1 MNAMVRS
8 RTIVAAGIGA
18 LAIGA
23 LLLPATAEA
32 NQAGVPMTRSV
43 AAYGT
48 VAVHGLRAAPGTPVP
63 KTHLP
68 SLRRPSSAA
77 YNSVNWSGYADT
89 ADSKQKFNAVSTEFT
104 VPDVNCA
111 ESADGPFGSSWP
123 YGAWVSEWAGLDG
136 FNGSTVEQEGVEVGC
151 ATPES
156 SPEYIAWY
164 EMYPLDPVTYTGINP
179 GDAIQVQTA
188 EYKDGDYLLSLTDLT
203 TGFGFSA
210 TEACP
215 AKSKCDSASAEV
227 ITEAPY
233 EAGYLPLADYAQTDY
248 AGTWVEAS
256 HTAKDKA
263 TLAKSKWWAANSIT
277 MVSDTTPS
285 DKESLP
291 GPLEGGADF
300 YTTWEAN

>member
-1 MNAMVRS
+1 MNARVRS

-18 LAIGA
+18 LALGA
-23 LLLPATAEA
+23 LLLPATAQA

-48 VAVHGLRAAPGTPVP
+48 VAVHGMRAAPGVHIP

-68 SLRRPSSAA
+68 GLVRPASASYDSL
-77 YNSVNWSGYADT
+77 NWSGYADT
-89 ADSKQKFNAVSTEFT
+89 ADAKQKFNAVSTEFT

-111 ESADGPFGSSWP
+111 DSADGPFGSTWP

-136 FNGSTVEQEGVEVGC
+136 FNSKTVEQEGVEVGC

-164 EMYPLDPVTYTGINP
+164 EMYPLLPVTYTGINP
-179 GDAIQVQTA
+179 GDAIRVETA
-188 EYKDGDYLLSLTDLT
+188 QYKNGHYLLSLTDLT
-203 TGFGFSA
+203 NGFGFSA
-210 TEACP
+210 TESCP

-233 EAGYLPLADYAQTDY
+233 EDGYLPLADYAQTDY
-248 AGTWVEAS
+248 AGTWVEANR
-256 HTAKDKA
+256 TGKDKA
-263 TLAKSKWWAANSIT
+263 TLAKSKWWAENAIT

-285 DKESLP
+285 YKESVP

-300 YTTWEAN
+300 YTTWKAN